1 MYLKYVQI
9 VNFKNLKTA
18 RFEFAKGANTI
29 IGEND
34 SGKSNALTAIR
45 ILLDD
50 NYYYNTKRL
59 KETDFS
65 YALGD
70 WRGHWIIIS
79 AFFDEISS
87 EDKSNE
93 FCAELTPEQEN
104 IDFLKSYIRCA
115 DKEFGTV
122 SLFIRPCRAKRA
134 ELAEAA
140 QNGTFE
146 AVRSQI
152 KLSDYEFYYT
162 SRSQADFT
170 DENVYKSI
178 VGDICAGQYVNPEDD
193 DQSVLGSKIDI
204 MNVWQHISTVFIDA
218 LRDVESELRK
228 PKNPIRQIIDTI
240 EGNIEETDID
250 DIKRKI
256 SELNQKISHIP
267 QVSDIGSQVN
277 QKLLEMIGA
286 IYSPEIKL
294 ESRLKEDFATLAR
307 YLTISPSNQK
317 DIDLLGLGHL
327 NILYIA
333 MKLVEFEVNRNRELL
348 NIMIIEEPEAHIH
361 THIQKTLFNNL
372 QVTHT
377 YTQVV
382 MSTHSTHLSEVS
394 DIEKVNV
401 MKKVDEQTSLVM
413 KPTNGL
419 DQFGADVLE
428 YKGIP
433 FSKILSRYLDAK
445 RSVLLFSKGVILVEG
460 DGEEILIPA
469 LVKKVLGVSLDE
481 MGIGLINIG
490 SVGFENVAC
499 VFDESRL
506 QRKCSIVT
514 DLDVVVDGAKK
525 SSQVAMDRGASRRK
539 KLSQLFDANP
549 YVSAFY
555 APHTLEVDFASE
567 DNNKRFVCAIIKR
580 AYKDAATKAIYGSL
594 GGVAKT
600 KQELETLYETDFDSM
615 SLRGCYRSTQ
625 RLVDLYSRF
634 EVSRTEAHSVAK
646 HKDEL
651 GEIHFFDSV
660 YYTDLASEI
669 AALIKEEL
677 ENGTKAEEI
686 CVIAPQWG
694 MLFDLSRKL
703 RIILPDIPFDAP
715 DISPIKYDPMNPLFL
730 IAKLLF
736 LPSGKNVTLRKRIAT
751 EFISIVRDDF
761 RIMVPDN
768 IQNYDVLSAVNCC
781 RGTDADGIT
790 CLGSAIERV
799 FAILHVRISKEA
811 ALSALTNSFFD
822 EIRPRVDRYALST
835 DFNSISKYFGEKN
848 GVVISTLHGVKG
860 EEYTSVI
867 ATGLLNGYLPHWDYI
882 RDPIKKL
889 CRKNETYKLLYVLC
903 SRAKKNLYLFSES
916 GRTTRNGFQ
925 YTSTDELSLIADML

>member
-1 MYLKYVQI
+1 MYLKYIQI
-9 VNFKNLKTA
+9 VNFKNLKAA

-79 AFFDEISS
+79 AFFDEISR

-428 YKGIP
+428 YKGIS

-445 RSVLLFSKGVILVEG
+445 RSVLLFSKGVIMVEG

-499 VFDESRL
+499 IFDESRL

-525 SSQVAMDRGASRRK
+525 SSQVAMDRGASRRE
-539 KLSQLFDANP
+539 KLSRLFDANP

-580 AYKDAATKAIYGSL
+580 AYKDAATKEKHVLAVKSGTEAERYDSVMT
-594 GGVAKT
+594 VAKNI
-600 KQELETLYETDFDSM
+600 KKGWCATLLAEKIDAGATIPMYILDAIAF
-615 SLRGCYRSTQ
+615 
-625 RLVDLYSRF
+625 
-634 EVSRTEAHSVAK
+634 VAK
-646 HKDEL
+646 DILSEKLLWKMTSHSFNAYDLDEDYDDL
-651 GEIHFFDSV
+651 KTAFKEARSSKEIRETIEMFCDEFPNDMVS
-660 YYTDLASEI
+660 S
-669 AALIKEEL
+669 
-677 ENGTKAEEI
+677 
-686 CVIAPQWG
+686 
-694 MLFDLSRKL
+694 F
-703 RIILPDIPFDAP
+703 
-715 DISPIKYDPMNPLFL
+715 
-730 IAKLLF
+730 IAKA
-736 LPSGKNVTLRKRIAT
+736 GG
-751 EFISIVRDDF
+751 
-761 RIMVPDN
+761 
-768 IQNYDVLSAVNCC
+768 LSV
-781 RGTDADGIT
+781 
-790 CLGSAIERV
+790 
-799 FAILHVRISKEA
+799 
-811 ALSALTNSFFD
+811 
-822 EIRPRVDRYALST
+822 
-835 DFNSISKYFGEKN
+835 
-848 GVVISTLHGVKG
+848 
-860 EEYTSVI
+860 
-867 ATGLLNGYLPHWDYI
+867 
-882 RDPIKKL
+882 
-889 CRKNETYKLLYVLC
+889 
-903 SRAKKNLYLFSES
+903 
-916 GRTTRNGFQ
+916 
-925 YTSTDELSLIADML
+925 

>member
-317 DIDLLGLGHL
+317 D
-327 NILYIA
+327 
-333 MKLVEFEVNRNRELL
+333 
-348 NIMIIEEPEAHIH
+348 
-361 THIQKTLFNNL
+361 
-372 QVTHT
+372 
-377 YTQVV
+377 
-382 MSTHSTHLSEVS
+382 
-394 DIEKVNV
+394 
-401 MKKVDEQTSLVM
+401 
-413 KPTNGL
+413 
-419 DQFGADVLE
+419 
-428 YKGIP
+428 
-433 FSKILSRYLDAK
+433 
-445 RSVLLFSKGVILVEG
+445 
-460 DGEEILIPA
+460 
-469 LVKKVLGVSLDE
+469 
-481 MGIGLINIG
+481 
-490 SVGFENVAC
+490 
-499 VFDESRL
+499 
-506 QRKCSIVT
+506 
-514 DLDVVVDGAKK
+514 
-525 SSQVAMDRGASRRK
+525 
-539 KLSQLFDANP
+539 
-549 YVSAFY
+549 
-555 APHTLEVDFASE
+555 
-567 DNNKRFVCAIIKR
+567 
-580 AYKDAATKAIYGSL
+580 
-594 GGVAKT
+594 
-600 KQELETLYETDFDSM
+600 
-615 SLRGCYRSTQ
+615 
-625 RLVDLYSRF
+625 
-634 EVSRTEAHSVAK
+634 
-646 HKDEL
+646 
-651 GEIHFFDSV
+651 
-660 YYTDLASEI
+660 
-669 AALIKEEL
+669 
-677 ENGTKAEEI
+677 
-686 CVIAPQWG
+686 
-694 MLFDLSRKL
+694 
-703 RIILPDIPFDAP
+703 
-715 DISPIKYDPMNPLFL
+715 
-730 IAKLLF
+730 
-736 LPSGKNVTLRKRIAT
+736 
-751 EFISIVRDDF
+751 
-761 RIMVPDN
+761 
-768 IQNYDVLSAVNCC
+768 
-781 RGTDADGIT
+781 
-790 CLGSAIERV
+790 
-799 FAILHVRISKEA
+799 
-811 ALSALTNSFFD
+811 
-822 EIRPRVDRYALST
+822 ALST

>member
-1 MYLKYVQI
+1 MERVTNKGDIMYLKYIQI
-9 VNFKNLKTA
+9 VNFKNLKAA

-79 AFFDEISS
+79 AFFDEISR

-428 YKGIP
+428 YKGIS

-445 RSVLLFSKGVILVEG
+445 RSVLLFSKGVIMVEG

-499 VFDESRL
+499 IFDESRL

-525 SSQVAMDRGASRRK
+525 SSQVAMDRGASRRE
-539 KLSQLFDANP
+539 KLSRLFDANP

-555 APHTLEVDFASE
+555 APHTLEVDFASK

-580 AYKDAATKAIYGSL
+580 AYKDAATKEKHVLAVKSGTEAERYDSVMT
-594 GGVAKT
+594 VAKNI
-600 KQELETLYETDFDSM
+600 KKGWYATLLAEKIDAGATIPMYILDAIAF
-615 SLRGCYRSTQ
+615 
-625 RLVDLYSRF
+625 
-634 EVSRTEAHSVAK
+634 VAK
-646 HKDEL
+646 DILSEKLLWKMTSHSFNAYDLDEDYDDL
-651 GEIHFFDSV
+651 KTAFKEARSSKEIRETIEMFCDEFPNDMVS
-660 YYTDLASEI
+660 S
-669 AALIKEEL
+669 
-677 ENGTKAEEI
+677 
-686 CVIAPQWG
+686 
-694 MLFDLSRKL
+694 F
-703 RIILPDIPFDAP
+703 
-715 DISPIKYDPMNPLFL
+715 
-730 IAKLLF
+730 IAKAGGL
-736 LPSGKNVTLRKRIAT
+736 
-751 EFISIVRDDF
+751 IV
-761 RIMVPDN
+761 
-768 IQNYDVLSAVNCC
+768 
-781 RGTDADGIT
+781 
-790 CLGSAIERV
+790 
-799 FAILHVRISKEA
+799 
-811 ALSALTNSFFD
+811 
-822 EIRPRVDRYALST
+822 
-835 DFNSISKYFGEKN
+835 
-848 GVVISTLHGVKG
+848 
-860 EEYTSVI
+860 
-867 ATGLLNGYLPHWDYI
+867 
-882 RDPIKKL
+882 
-889 CRKNETYKLLYVLC
+889 
-903 SRAKKNLYLFSES
+903 
-916 GRTTRNGFQ
+916 
-925 YTSTDELSLIADML
+925 

>member
-9 VNFKNLKTA
+9 VNFKNLKNA
-18 RFEFAKGANTI
+18 RFEFSKGANTI

-70 WRGHWIIIS
+70 WKGHWIIIS
-79 AFFDEISS
+79 AFFDEISN
-87 EDKSNE
+87 EDKHNE

-104 IDFLKSYIRCA
+104 TNFLKSYIRCE
-115 DKEFGTV
+115 DKDFGTV
-122 SLFIRPCRAKRA
+122 SLFIRPCRAKRI

-146 AVRSQI
+146 SVRSQI
-152 KLSDYEFYYT
+152 KLSDYEFYYAA
-162 SRSQADFT
+162 RSQADFT
-170 DENVYKSI
+170 DENIYKTI
-178 VGDICAGQYVNPEDD
+178 VGDIDAGKYINPEDD
-193 DQSVLGSKIDI
+193 DQSVMGCKIDI

-228 PKNPIRQIIDTI
+228 PKNPIRQIINTI
-240 EGNIEETDID
+240 EG
-250 DIKRKI
+250 DIKGNDIEAIKEKISDLNRKI
-256 SELNQKISHIP
+256 ANIP
-267 QVSDIGSQVN
+267 QVSDIGNQVN
-277 QKLLEMIGA
+277 RKLLEMIGA

-307 YLTISPSNQK
+307 YLTISPSNQT

-372 QVTHT
+372 QIAHT

-401 MKKVDEQTSLVM
+401 MKKVNEETSLVM

-419 DQFGADVLE
+419 NQFGTDILE
-428 YKGIP
+428 CKGIP

-499 VFDESRL
+499 IFDEARL
-506 QRKCSIVT
+506 QRKCSIIT
-514 DLDVVVDGAKK
+514 DLDAVVDGAQK
-525 SSQVAMDRGASRRK
+525 SKQDAMKRGISRRE
-539 KLSQLFDANP
+539 KLTNLFDENP
-549 YVSAFY
+549 YVNTFY
-555 APHTLEVDFASE
+555 APHTLEVDFVNE
-567 DNNKRFVCAIIKR
+567 ENNKDFVYSIIKNT
-580 AYKDAATKAIYGSL
+580 YKDDGAIKKHILAIKSG
-594 GGVAKT
+594 
-600 KQELETLYETDFDSM
+600 
-615 SLRGCYRSTQ
+615 
-625 RLVDLYSRF
+625 
-634 EVSRTEAHSVAK
+634 TEAERYDSVMTIVKYINKGWYATLLAETIDTNAVIPIYILDAIVFAAEDIVSEK
-646 HKDEL
+646 LLWKMTQYAFEQYEL
-651 GEIHFFDSV
+651 G
-660 YYTDLASEI
+660 SEFNGLKV
-669 AALIKEEL
+669 AFKDAKSPTEIKE
-677 ENGTKAEEI
+677 T
-686 CVIAPQWG
+686 
-694 MLFDLSRKL
+694 
-703 RIILPDIPFDAP
+703 
-715 DISPIKYDPMNPLFL
+715 
-730 IAKLLF
+730 
-736 LPSGKNVTLRKRIAT
+736 
-751 EFISIVRDDF
+751 
-761 RIMVPDN
+761 
-768 IQNYDVLSAVNCC
+768 
-781 RGTDADGIT
+781 
-790 CLGSAIERV
+790 
-799 FAILHVRISKEA
+799 
-811 ALSALTNSFFD
+811 
-822 EIRPRVDRYALST
+822 
-835 DFNSISKYFGEKN
+835 
-848 GVVISTLHGVKG
+848 
-860 EEYTSVI
+860 
-867 ATGLLNGYLPHWDYI
+867 
-882 RDPIKKL
+882 IKKFCDEFPNNMVSL
-889 CRKNETYKLLYVLC
+889 FITKVGVL
-903 SRAKKNLYLFSES
+903 
-916 GRTTRNGFQ
+916 
-925 YTSTDELSLIADML
+925 DV

>member
-79 AFFDEISS
+79 AFFDEISR

-428 YKGIP
+428 YKGIS

-445 RSVLLFSKGVILVEG
+445 RSVLLFSKGVIMVEG

-499 VFDESRL
+499 IFDESRL

-525 SSQVAMDRGASRRK
+525 SSQVAMDRGASRRE
-539 KLSQLFDANP
+539 KLSRLFDANP

-580 AYKDAATKAIYGSL
+580 AYKDAATKEKHVLAVKSGTEAERYDSVMT
-594 GGVAKT
+594 VAKNI
-600 KQELETLYETDFDSM
+600 KKGWYATLLAEKIDAGATIPMYILDAIAF
-615 SLRGCYRSTQ
+615 
-625 RLVDLYSRF
+625 
-634 EVSRTEAHSVAK
+634 VAK
-646 HKDEL
+646 DILSEKLLWKMTSHSFNAYDLDEDYDDL
-651 GEIHFFDSV
+651 KTAFKEARSSKEIRETIEMFCDEFPNDMVS
-660 YYTDLASEI
+660 S
-669 AALIKEEL
+669 
-677 ENGTKAEEI
+677 
-686 CVIAPQWG
+686 
-694 MLFDLSRKL
+694 F
-703 RIILPDIPFDAP
+703 
-715 DISPIKYDPMNPLFL
+715 
-730 IAKLLF
+730 IAKA
-736 LPSGKNVTLRKRIAT
+736 GG
-751 EFISIVRDDF
+751 
-761 RIMVPDN
+761 
-768 IQNYDVLSAVNCC
+768 LSV
-781 RGTDADGIT
+781 
-790 CLGSAIERV
+790 
-799 FAILHVRISKEA
+799 
-811 ALSALTNSFFD
+811 
-822 EIRPRVDRYALST
+822 
-835 DFNSISKYFGEKN
+835 
-848 GVVISTLHGVKG
+848 
-860 EEYTSVI
+860 
-867 ATGLLNGYLPHWDYI
+867 
-882 RDPIKKL
+882 
-889 CRKNETYKLLYVLC
+889 
-903 SRAKKNLYLFSES
+903 
-916 GRTTRNGFQ
+916 
-925 YTSTDELSLIADML
+925 

>member
-9 VNFKNLKTA
+9 VNFKNLKNA

-70 WRGHWIIIS
+70 WKGHWIIIS
-79 AFFDEISS
+79 AFFDEISN
-87 EDKSNE
+87 EDKYNE

-170 DENVYKSI
+170 DENIYKSI
-178 VGDICAGQYVNPEDD
+178 VGDICADQYVNPEDD

-256 SELNQKISHIP
+256 SELNQKISHVP

-317 DIDLLGLGHL
+317 NIDLLGLGHL

-361 THIQKTLFNNL
+361 THIQKILFNNL

-499 VFDESRL
+499 IFDESRL

-525 SSQVAMDRGASRRK
+525 SSQVAMDRGASRK
-539 KLSQLFDANP
+539 EKLSCLFDKNP
-549 YVSAFY
+549 YVNVFY

-567 DNNKRFVCAIIKR
+567 ERNKQFVYTAIKNTYKDDDVIERHISAIKSGTEAERYDSVMTVASKIKKGWYATLLAETINGRAIIPMYILDAIVFAARDILSEKLLWKMVQYSFEQCDLGNDFEDLR
-580 AYKDAATKAIYGSL
+580 AAFKDAKSSKEI
-594 GGVAKT
+594 
-600 KQELETLYETDFDSM
+600 QET
-615 SLRGCYRSTQ
+615 
-625 RLVDLYSRF
+625 
-634 EVSRTEAHSVAK
+634 
-646 HKDEL
+646 
-651 GEIHFFDSV
+651 
-660 YYTDLASEI
+660 
-669 AALIKEEL
+669 IK
-677 ENGTKAEEI
+677 KF
-686 CVIAPQWG
+686 CDK
-694 MLFDLSRKL
+694 F
-703 RIILPDIPFDAP
+703 
-715 DISPIKYDPMNPLFL
+715 
-730 IAKLLF
+730 
-736 LPSGKNVTLRKRIAT
+736 
-751 EFISIVRDDF
+751 
-761 RIMVPDN
+761 PDN
-768 IQNYDVLSAVNCC
+768 MFSLFITKEGGL
-781 RGTDADGIT
+781 DA
-790 CLGSAIERV
+790 
-799 FAILHVRISKEA
+799 
-811 ALSALTNSFFD
+811 
-822 EIRPRVDRYALST
+822 
-835 DFNSISKYFGEKN
+835 
-848 GVVISTLHGVKG
+848 
-860 EEYTSVI
+860 
-867 ATGLLNGYLPHWDYI
+867 
-882 RDPIKKL
+882 
-889 CRKNETYKLLYVLC
+889 
-903 SRAKKNLYLFSES
+903 
-916 GRTTRNGFQ
+916 
-925 YTSTDELSLIADML
+925 

>member
-1 MYLKYVQI
+1 MYLKYIQI
-9 VNFKNLKTA
+9 VNFKNLKAA

-79 AFFDEISS
+79 AFFDEISR

-428 YKGIP
+428 YKGIS

-445 RSVLLFSKGVILVEG
+445 RSVLLFSKGVIMVEG

-499 VFDESRL
+499 IFDESRL

-525 SSQVAMDRGASRRK
+525 SSQVAMDRGASRRE
-539 KLSQLFDANP
+539 KLSRLFDANP

-580 AYKDAATKAIYGSL
+580 AYKDAATKEKHVLAVKSGTEAERYDSVMT
-594 GGVAKT
+594 VAKNI
-600 KQELETLYETDFDSM
+600 KKGWYATLLAEKIDAGATIPMYILDAIAF
-615 SLRGCYRSTQ
+615 
-625 RLVDLYSRF
+625 
-634 EVSRTEAHSVAK
+634 VAK
-646 HKDEL
+646 DILSEKLLWKMTSHSFNAYDLDE
-651 GEIHFFDSV
+651 D
-660 YYTDLASEI
+660 YDDLKTAFKEARSSKE
-669 AALIKEEL
+669 IKETIEMFCD
-677 ENGTKAEEI
+677 EFPNDM
-686 CVIAPQWG
+686 VSS
-694 MLFDLSRKL
+694 F
-703 RIILPDIPFDAP
+703 
-715 DISPIKYDPMNPLFL
+715 
-730 IAKLLF
+730 IAKA
-736 LPSGKNVTLRKRIAT
+736 GG
-751 EFISIVRDDF
+751 
-761 RIMVPDN
+761 
-768 IQNYDVLSAVNCC
+768 LSV
-781 RGTDADGIT
+781 
-790 CLGSAIERV
+790 
-799 FAILHVRISKEA
+799 
-811 ALSALTNSFFD
+811 
-822 EIRPRVDRYALST
+822 
-835 DFNSISKYFGEKN
+835 
-848 GVVISTLHGVKG
+848 
-860 EEYTSVI
+860 
-867 ATGLLNGYLPHWDYI
+867 
-882 RDPIKKL
+882 
-889 CRKNETYKLLYVLC
+889 
-903 SRAKKNLYLFSES
+903 
-916 GRTTRNGFQ
+916 
-925 YTSTDELSLIADML
+925 

>member
-1 MYLKYVQI
+1 MYLKYIQI
-9 VNFKNLKTA
+9 VNFKNLKAA

-79 AFFDEISS
+79 AFFDEISG

-428 YKGIP
+428 YKGIS

-445 RSVLLFSKGVILVEG
+445 RSVLLFSKGVIMVEG

-499 VFDESRL
+499 IFDESRL

-525 SSQVAMDRGASRRK
+525 SSQVAMDRGASRRE
-539 KLSQLFDANP
+539 KLSRLFDANP

-580 AYKDAATKAIYGSL
+580 AYKDAATKEKHVLAVKSGTEAERYDSVMT
-594 GGVAKT
+594 VAKNI
-600 KQELETLYETDFDSM
+600 KKGWYATLLAEKIDAGATIPMYILDAVAF
-615 SLRGCYRSTQ
+615 
-625 RLVDLYSRF
+625 
-634 EVSRTEAHSVAK
+634 VAK
-646 HKDEL
+646 DILSEKLLWKMTSHSFNAYDLDEDYDDL
-651 GEIHFFDSV
+651 KTAFKEARSSKEIRETIEMFCDEFPNDMVS
-660 YYTDLASEI
+660 S
-669 AALIKEEL
+669 
-677 ENGTKAEEI
+677 
-686 CVIAPQWG
+686 
-694 MLFDLSRKL
+694 F
-703 RIILPDIPFDAP
+703 
-715 DISPIKYDPMNPLFL
+715 
-730 IAKLLF
+730 IAKA
-736 LPSGKNVTLRKRIAT
+736 GG
-751 EFISIVRDDF
+751 
-761 RIMVPDN
+761 
-768 IQNYDVLSAVNCC
+768 LSV
-781 RGTDADGIT
+781 
-790 CLGSAIERV
+790 
-799 FAILHVRISKEA
+799 
-811 ALSALTNSFFD
+811 
-822 EIRPRVDRYALST
+822 
-835 DFNSISKYFGEKN
+835 
-848 GVVISTLHGVKG
+848 
-860 EEYTSVI
+860 
-867 ATGLLNGYLPHWDYI
+867 
-882 RDPIKKL
+882 
-889 CRKNETYKLLYVLC
+889 
-903 SRAKKNLYLFSES
+903 
-916 GRTTRNGFQ
+916 
-925 YTSTDELSLIADML
+925 

>member
-9 VNFKNLKTA
+9 VNFKNLKNV
-18 RFEFAKGANTI
+18 RFEFSKGANTI

-70 WRGHWIIIS
+70 WKGHWIIIS
-79 AFFDEISS
+79 AFFDEISN
-87 EDKSNE
+87 EDKHNE
-93 FCAELTPEQEN
+93 FCAEITPEQEN
-104 IDFLKSYIRCA
+104 IDFLKSYIRCT
-115 DKEFGTV
+115 DKDFGTV
-122 SLFIRPCRAKRA
+122 SLFIRPCRTKRI

-146 AVRSQI
+146 SVRSQI

-162 SRSQADFT
+162 ARSQADFT
-170 DENVYKSI
+170 DENIYKSI

-193 DQSVLGSKIDI
+193 DQSVLGCKIDI

-240 EGNIEETDID
+240 EGDIKENDID
-250 DIKRKI
+250 DIKKKI
-256 SELNQKISHIP
+256 SELNAKIANIP
-267 QVSDIGSQVN
+267 QVSDIGKQVN
-277 QKLLEMIGA
+277 RKLLEMIGA

-307 YLTISPSNQK
+307 YLTISPSNQA

-372 QVTHT
+372 QVAHT

-419 DQFGADVLE
+419 DRFGTDVLE
-428 YKGIP
+428 CKGIS
-433 FSKILSRYLDAK
+433 FAKILSRYLDAK

-469 LVKKVLGVSLDE
+469 LTKKVLGVSLDE

-499 VFDESRL
+499 IFDESRL

-514 DLDVVVDGAKK
+514 DLDVVVEGAKK
-525 SSQVAMDRGASRRK
+525 SNQTAMDRGASRRK
-539 KLSQLFDANP
+539 KLSQLFGENP

-555 APHTLEVDFASE
+555 APHTLEVDFVSE
-567 DNNKRFVCAIIKR
+567 ESNKDFVCSVIR
-580 AYKDAATKAIYGSL
+580 NTYKDAAVIERH
-594 GGVAKT
+594 V
-600 KQELETLYETDFDSM
+600 
-615 SLRGCYRSTQ
+615 STIK
-625 RLVDLYSRF
+625 SG
-634 EVSRTEAHSVAK
+634 TEA
-646 HKDEL
+646 ERY
-651 GEIHFFDSV
+651 DSV
-660 YYTDLASEI
+660 MTVA
-669 AALIKEEL
+669 
-677 ENGTKAEEI
+677 N
-686 CVIAPQWG
+686 
-694 MLFDLSRKL
+694 
-703 RIILPDIPFDAP
+703 
-715 DISPIKYDPMNPLFL
+715 
-730 IAKLLF
+730 
-736 LPSGKNVTLRKRIAT
+736 
-751 EFISIVRDDF
+751 
-761 RIMVPDN
+761 N
-768 IQNYDVLSAVNCC
+768 IN
-781 RGTDADGIT
+781 
-790 CLGSAIERV
+790 
-799 FAILHVRISKEA
+799 
-811 ALSALTNSFFD
+811 
-822 EIRPRVDRYALST
+822 
-835 DFNSISKYFGEKN
+835 
-848 GVVISTLHGVKG
+848 
-860 EEYTSVI
+860 
-867 ATGLLNGYLPHWDYI
+867 
-882 RDPIKKL
+882 
-889 CRKNETYKLLYVLC
+889 
-903 SRAKKNLYLFSES
+903 
-916 GRTTRNGFQ
+916 
-925 YTSTDELSLIADML
+925 

>member
-1 MYLKYVQI
+1 MYLKYIQI
-9 VNFKNLKTA
+9 VNFKNLKAA

-79 AFFDEISS
+79 AFFDEISR

-428 YKGIP
+428 YKGIS

-445 RSVLLFSKGVILVEG
+445 RSVLLFSKGVIMVEG

-499 VFDESRL
+499 IFDESRL

-525 SSQVAMDRGASRRK
+525 SSQVAMDRGASRRE
-539 KLSQLFDANP
+539 KLSRLFDANP

-580 AYKDAATKAIYGSL
+580 AYKNAATKEKHVLAVKSGTEAERYDSVMT
-594 GGVAKT
+594 VAKNI
-600 KQELETLYETDFDSM
+600 KKGWYATLLAEKIDAGATIPMYILDAIAF
-615 SLRGCYRSTQ
+615 
-625 RLVDLYSRF
+625 
-634 EVSRTEAHSVAK
+634 VAK
-646 HKDEL
+646 DILSEKLLWKMTSHSFNAYDLDEDYDDL
-651 GEIHFFDSV
+651 KTAFKEARSSKEIRETIEMFCDEFPNDMVS
-660 YYTDLASEI
+660 S
-669 AALIKEEL
+669 
-677 ENGTKAEEI
+677 
-686 CVIAPQWG
+686 
-694 MLFDLSRKL
+694 F
-703 RIILPDIPFDAP
+703 
-715 DISPIKYDPMNPLFL
+715 
-730 IAKLLF
+730 IAKA
-736 LPSGKNVTLRKRIAT
+736 GG
-751 EFISIVRDDF
+751 
-761 RIMVPDN
+761 
-768 IQNYDVLSAVNCC
+768 LSV
-781 RGTDADGIT
+781 
-790 CLGSAIERV
+790 
-799 FAILHVRISKEA
+799 
-811 ALSALTNSFFD
+811 
-822 EIRPRVDRYALST
+822 
-835 DFNSISKYFGEKN
+835 
-848 GVVISTLHGVKG
+848 
-860 EEYTSVI
+860 
-867 ATGLLNGYLPHWDYI
+867 
-882 RDPIKKL
+882 
-889 CRKNETYKLLYVLC
+889 
-903 SRAKKNLYLFSES
+903 
-916 GRTTRNGFQ
+916 
-925 YTSTDELSLIADML
+925 

>member
-1 MYLKYVQI
+1 MYLKYIQI
-9 VNFKNLKTA
+9 VNFKNLKAA

-79 AFFDEISS
+79 AFFDEISR

-428 YKGIP
+428 YKGIS

-445 RSVLLFSKGVILVEG
+445 RSVLLFSKGVIMVEG

-499 VFDESRL
+499 IFDESRL

-525 SSQVAMDRGASRRK
+525 SSQVAMDRGASRRE
-539 KLSQLFDANP
+539 KLSRLFDANP

-580 AYKDAATKAIYGSL
+580 AYKDAATKEKHVLAVKSGTEAERYDSVMT
-594 GGVAKT
+594 VAKNI
-600 KQELETLYETDFDSM
+600 KKGWYATLLAEKIDAGATIPMYILNAIAF
-615 SLRGCYRSTQ
+615 
-625 RLVDLYSRF
+625 
-634 EVSRTEAHSVAK
+634 VAK
-646 HKDEL
+646 DILSEKLLWKMTSHSFNAYDLDEDYDDL
-651 GEIHFFDSV
+651 KTAFKEARSSKEIRETIEMFCDEFPNDMVS
-660 YYTDLASEI
+660 S
-669 AALIKEEL
+669 
-677 ENGTKAEEI
+677 
-686 CVIAPQWG
+686 
-694 MLFDLSRKL
+694 F
-703 RIILPDIPFDAP
+703 
-715 DISPIKYDPMNPLFL
+715 
-730 IAKLLF
+730 IAKA
-736 LPSGKNVTLRKRIAT
+736 GG
-751 EFISIVRDDF
+751 
-761 RIMVPDN
+761 
-768 IQNYDVLSAVNCC
+768 LSV
-781 RGTDADGIT
+781 
-790 CLGSAIERV
+790 
-799 FAILHVRISKEA
+799 
-811 ALSALTNSFFD
+811 
-822 EIRPRVDRYALST
+822 
-835 DFNSISKYFGEKN
+835 
-848 GVVISTLHGVKG
+848 
-860 EEYTSVI
+860 
-867 ATGLLNGYLPHWDYI
+867 
-882 RDPIKKL
+882 
-889 CRKNETYKLLYVLC
+889 
-903 SRAKKNLYLFSES
+903 
-916 GRTTRNGFQ
+916 
-925 YTSTDELSLIADML
+925 

>member
-1 MYLKYVQI
+1 MYLKYIQI
-9 VNFKNLKTA
+9 VNFKNLKAA

-79 AFFDEISS
+79 AFFDEISR

-428 YKGIP
+428 YKGISSILVDE
-433 FSKILSRYLDAK
+433 FQDTNELQYLILSKIYKANKSITLM
-445 RSVLLFSKGVILVEG
+445 F
-460 DGEEILIPA
+460 
-469 LVKKVLGVSLDE
+469 
-481 MGIGLINIG
+481 
-490 SVGFENVAC
+490 VG
-499 VFDESRL
+499 
-506 QRKCSIVT
+506 
-514 DLDVVVDGAKK
+514 
-525 SSQVAMDRGASRRK
+525 
-539 KLSQLFDANP
+539 DANQ
-549 YVSAFY
+549 
-555 APHTLEVDFASE
+555 
-567 DNNKRFVCAIIKR
+567 
-580 AYKDAATKAIYGSL
+580 AIYGSL

-703 RIILPDIPFDAP
+703 RIILQDIPFDAP

-781 RGTDADGIT
+781 RGTDTDGIT
-790 CLGSAIERV
+790 CLGSAIEKV

-822 EIRPRVDRYALST
+822 EIRSRVDRYALST

-867 ATGLLNGYLPHWDYI
+867 AAGLLNGYLPHWDYI
-882 RDPIKKL
+882 LSPMKKS

-916 GRTTRNGFQ
+916 GRTTRNGSP
-925 YTSTDELSLIADML
+925 YTSTDELSLIADLL

>member
-1 MYLKYVQI
+1 MYLKYIQI
-9 VNFKNLKTA
+9 VNFKNLKAA

-79 AFFDEISS
+79 AFFDEISR

-228 PKNPIRQIIDTI
+228 PKNPIRRIIDTI

-428 YKGIP
+428 YKGIS

-445 RSVLLFSKGVILVEG
+445 RSVLLFSKGVIMVEG

-499 VFDESRL
+499 IFDESRL

-525 SSQVAMDRGASRRK
+525 SSQVAMDRGASRRE
-539 KLSQLFDANP
+539 KLSRLFDANP

-580 AYKDAATKAIYGSL
+580 AYKDAATKEKHVLAVKSGTEAERYDSVMT
-594 GGVAKT
+594 VAKNI
-600 KQELETLYETDFDSM
+600 KKGWYATLLAEKIDAGATIPMYILDAIAF
-615 SLRGCYRSTQ
+615 
-625 RLVDLYSRF
+625 
-634 EVSRTEAHSVAK
+634 VAK
-646 HKDEL
+646 DILSEKLLWKMTSHSFNAYDLDEDYDDL
-651 GEIHFFDSV
+651 KTAFKEARSSKEIRETIEMFCDEFPNDMVS
-660 YYTDLASEI
+660 S
-669 AALIKEEL
+669 
-677 ENGTKAEEI
+677 
-686 CVIAPQWG
+686 
-694 MLFDLSRKL
+694 F
-703 RIILPDIPFDAP
+703 
-715 DISPIKYDPMNPLFL
+715 
-730 IAKLLF
+730 IAKA
-736 LPSGKNVTLRKRIAT
+736 GG
-751 EFISIVRDDF
+751 
-761 RIMVPDN
+761 
-768 IQNYDVLSAVNCC
+768 LSV
-781 RGTDADGIT
+781 
-790 CLGSAIERV
+790 
-799 FAILHVRISKEA
+799 
-811 ALSALTNSFFD
+811 
-822 EIRPRVDRYALST
+822 
-835 DFNSISKYFGEKN
+835 
-848 GVVISTLHGVKG
+848 
-860 EEYTSVI
+860 
-867 ATGLLNGYLPHWDYI
+867 
-882 RDPIKKL
+882 
-889 CRKNETYKLLYVLC
+889 
-903 SRAKKNLYLFSES
+903 
-916 GRTTRNGFQ
+916 
-925 YTSTDELSLIADML
+925 

>member
-1 MYLKYVQI
+1 MYLKYIQI
-9 VNFKNLKTA
+9 VNFKNLKAA

-79 AFFDEISS
+79 AFFDEISR

-361 THIQKTLFNNL
+361 THIQKTLFNNH

-428 YKGIP
+428 YKGIS

-445 RSVLLFSKGVILVEG
+445 RSVLLFSKGVIMVEG

-499 VFDESRL
+499 IFDESRL

-525 SSQVAMDRGASRRK
+525 SSQVAMDRGASRRE
-539 KLSQLFDANP
+539 KLSRLFDANP

-580 AYKDAATKAIYGSL
+580 AYKDAATKEKHVLAVKSGTEAERYDSVMT
-594 GGVAKT
+594 VAKNI
-600 KQELETLYETDFDSM
+600 KKGWYATLLAEKIDAGATIPMYILDAIAF
-615 SLRGCYRSTQ
+615 
-625 RLVDLYSRF
+625 
-634 EVSRTEAHSVAK
+634 VAK
-646 HKDEL
+646 DILSEKLLWKMTSHSFNAYDLDEDYDDL
-651 GEIHFFDSV
+651 KTAFKEARSSKEIRETIEMFCDEFPNDMVS
-660 YYTDLASEI
+660 S
-669 AALIKEEL
+669 
-677 ENGTKAEEI
+677 
-686 CVIAPQWG
+686 
-694 MLFDLSRKL
+694 F
-703 RIILPDIPFDAP
+703 
-715 DISPIKYDPMNPLFL
+715 
-730 IAKLLF
+730 IAKA
-736 LPSGKNVTLRKRIAT
+736 GG
-751 EFISIVRDDF
+751 
-761 RIMVPDN
+761 
-768 IQNYDVLSAVNCC
+768 LSV
-781 RGTDADGIT
+781 
-790 CLGSAIERV
+790 
-799 FAILHVRISKEA
+799 
-811 ALSALTNSFFD
+811 
-822 EIRPRVDRYALST
+822 
-835 DFNSISKYFGEKN
+835 
-848 GVVISTLHGVKG
+848 
-860 EEYTSVI
+860 
-867 ATGLLNGYLPHWDYI
+867 
-882 RDPIKKL
+882 
-889 CRKNETYKLLYVLC
+889 
-903 SRAKKNLYLFSES
+903 
-916 GRTTRNGFQ
+916 
-925 YTSTDELSLIADML
+925 

>member
-1 MYLKYVQI
+1 M
-9 VNFKNLKTA
+9 
-18 RFEFAKGANTI
+18 
-29 IGEND
+29 
-34 SGKSNALTAIR
+34 
-45 ILLDD
+45 
-50 NYYYNTKRL
+50 
-59 KETDFS
+59 
-65 YALGD
+65 
-70 WRGHWIIIS
+70 
-79 AFFDEISS
+79 
-87 EDKSNE
+87 
-93 FCAELTPEQEN
+93 
-104 IDFLKSYIRCA
+104 
-115 DKEFGTV
+115 
-122 SLFIRPCRAKRA
+122 
-134 ELAEAA
+134 AEAA

-170 DENVYKSI
+170 DENIYKSI
-178 VGDICAGQYVNPEDD
+178 VGDICAEQYVNPEDD

-256 SELNQKISHIP
+256 SELNKKISHVP

-317 DIDLLGLGHL
+317 NIDLLGLGHL

-413 KPTNGL
+413 KHTNGL

-499 VFDESRL
+499 IFDELRL

-514 DLDVVVDGAKK
+514 DLDAVVNDAKK
-525 SSQVAMDRGASRRK
+525 SKPIAMERGTSRK
-539 KLSQLFDANP
+539 EKLSSLFDKNP
-549 YVSAFY
+549 YVNVFY
-555 APHTLEVDFASE
+555 APHALEVDFASKE
-567 DNNKRFVCAIIKR
+567 SNKEFVYTVIKNTYKDDDVIERHISAIKSGTEAERYDSVMTVASKIKKGWYATLLAETINGRAIIPMYILDAIVFAARNILSEKLLWKMAQYSFEQCDLGNDFENLR
-580 AYKDAATKAIYGSL
+580 AAFKDAKS
-594 GGVAKT
+594 
-600 KQELETLYETDFDSM
+600 
-615 SLRGCYRSTQ
+615 
-625 RLVDLYSRF
+625 
-634 EVSRTEAHSVAK
+634 
-646 HKDEL
+646 
-651 GEIHFFDSV
+651 
-660 YYTDLASEI
+660 
-669 AALIKEEL
+669 
-677 ENGTKAEEI
+677 
-686 CVIAPQWG
+686 
-694 MLFDLSRKL
+694 
-703 RIILPDIPFDAP
+703 
-715 DISPIKYDPMNPLFL
+715 
-730 IAKLLF
+730 
-736 LPSGKNVTLRKRIAT
+736 
-751 EFISIVRDDF
+751 
-761 RIMVPDN
+761 
-768 IQNYDVLSAVNCC
+768 
-781 RGTDADGIT
+781 
-790 CLGSAIERV
+790 
-799 FAILHVRISKEA
+799 SKEIQE
-811 ALSALTNSFFD
+811 T
-822 EIRPRVDRYALST
+822 
-835 DFNSISKYFGEKN
+835 
-848 GVVISTLHGVKG
+848 
-860 EEYTSVI
+860 
-867 ATGLLNGYLPHWDYI
+867 
-882 RDPIKKL
+882 IKKF
-889 CRKNETYKLLYVLC
+889 CDKFPNNMF
-903 SRAKKNLYLFSES
+903 SLFITKE
-916 GRTTRNGFQ
+916 GGL
-925 YTSTDELSLIADML
+925 DA

>member
-1 MYLKYVQI
+1 MERVTNKGDIMYLKYIQI

-162 SRSQADFT
+162 SRSQADFI

-428 YKGIP
+428 YKGIS

-499 VFDESRL
+499 IFDESRL

-525 SSQVAMDRGASRRK
+525 SSQVAMDRGASRRE
-539 KLSQLFDANP
+539 KLSRLFDANP

-567 DNNKRFVCAIIKR
+567 DNNVFCK
-580 AYKDAATKAIYGSL
+580 
-594 GGVAKT
+594 
-600 KQELETLYETDFDSM
+600 
-615 SLRGCYRSTQ
+615 
-625 RLVDLYSRF
+625 
-634 EVSRTEAHSVAK
+634 
-646 HKDEL
+646 
-651 GEIHFFDSV
+651 HFF
-660 YYTDLASEI
+660 L
-669 AALIKEEL
+669 
-677 ENGTKAEEI
+677 
-686 CVIAPQWG
+686 
-694 MLFDLSRKL
+694 
-703 RIILPDIPFDAP
+703 
-715 DISPIKYDPMNPLFL
+715 
-730 IAKLLF
+730 
-736 LPSGKNVTLRKRIAT
+736 KN
-751 EFISIVRDDF
+751 
-761 RIMVPDN
+761 
-768 IQNYDVLSAVNCC
+768 
-781 RGTDADGIT
+781 AD
-790 CLGSAIERV
+790 
-799 FAILHVRISKEA
+799 
-811 ALSALTNSFFD
+811 
-822 EIRPRVDRYALST
+822 
-835 DFNSISKYFGEKN
+835 
-848 GVVISTLHGVKG
+848 
-860 EEYTSVI
+860 
-867 ATGLLNGYLPHWDYI
+867 
-882 RDPIKKL
+882 
-889 CRKNETYKLLYVLC
+889 
-903 SRAKKNLYLFSES
+903 
-916 GRTTRNGFQ
+916 
-925 YTSTDELSLIADML
+925 

>member
-1 MYLKYVQI
+1 MYLKYIQI

-65 YALGD
+65 YALED

-79 AFFDEISS
+79 AFFDEISN

-93 FCAELTPEQEN
+93 FCAELTPEKEN
-104 IDFLKSYIRCA
+104 NDFLKSYIRCA
-115 DKEFGTV
+115 DKDFGTV
-122 SLFIRPCRAKRA
+122 SLFIRPCRVKRV

-146 AVRSQI
+146 SVRSQI

-178 VGDICAGQYVNPEDD
+178 VGDICSDQYVNPEDD
-193 DQSVLGSKIDI
+193 DQSILGSKIDI

-228 PKNPIRQIIDTI
+228 PKNPIRRIIDTI
-240 EGNIEETDID
+240 EGNIEEADID
-250 DIKRKI
+250 EIKKKI
-256 SELNQKISHIP
+256 SELNKKISHIP

-277 QKLLEMIGA
+277 QKLLEMIGV

-307 YLTISPSNQK
+307 YLTISPSNQA

-372 QVTHT
+372 QVAHT

-394 DIEKVNV
+394 DIEKVSV
-401 MKKVDEQTSLVM
+401 IKKVNEETSLVM

-419 DQFGADVLE
+419 NQFGTDTLE
-428 YKGIP
+428 YKGIS

-460 DGEEILIPA
+460 DGEEILIPT

-499 VFDESRL
+499 IFDESRL

-525 SSQVAMDRGASRRK
+525 SKPIAMERGASRRK
-539 KLSQLFDANP
+539 KLSKLFDANP
-549 YVSAFY
+549 YVNIFY
-555 APHTLEVDFASE
+555 APHTLEIDFASE
-567 DNNKRFVCAIIKR
+567 DNNKDFVCSIIR
-580 AYKDAATKAIYGSL
+580 STYKDADTIKKHVLAVESG
-594 GGVAKT
+594 
-600 KQELETLYETDFDSM
+600 
-615 SLRGCYRSTQ
+615 
-625 RLVDLYSRF
+625 
-634 EVSRTEAHSVAK
+634 TEA
-646 HKDEL
+646 ERY
-651 GEIHFFDSV
+651 DSV
-660 YYTDLASEI
+660 MTVIKNIKKGWYATLLAEKI
-669 AALIKEEL
+669 DADATIPMYILDAIVFAARDILSEEL
-677 ENGTKAEEI
+677 LWKMVSYSFDFYDLNSDYDDLKAAFKEAKSSQEI
-686 CVIAPQWG
+686 RKTIGKFCDEFPDDMVS
-694 MLFDLSRKL
+694 LF
-703 RIILPDIPFDAP
+703 
-715 DISPIKYDPMNPLFL
+715 
-730 IAKLLF
+730 IAKA
-736 LPSGKNVTLRKRIAT
+736 GG
-751 EFISIVRDDF
+751 
-761 RIMVPDN
+761 
-768 IQNYDVLSAVNCC
+768 LSV
-781 RGTDADGIT
+781 
-790 CLGSAIERV
+790 
-799 FAILHVRISKEA
+799 
-811 ALSALTNSFFD
+811 
-822 EIRPRVDRYALST
+822 
-835 DFNSISKYFGEKN
+835 
-848 GVVISTLHGVKG
+848 
-860 EEYTSVI
+860 
-867 ATGLLNGYLPHWDYI
+867 
-882 RDPIKKL
+882 
-889 CRKNETYKLLYVLC
+889 
-903 SRAKKNLYLFSES
+903 
-916 GRTTRNGFQ
+916 
-925 YTSTDELSLIADML
+925 

>member
-9 VNFKNLKTA
+9 VNFKNLKNV
-18 RFEFAKGANTI
+18 RFEFSKGANTI

-34 SGKSNALTAIR
+34 SGKSNVLTAIR

-70 WRGHWIIIS
+70 WKGHWIIIS
-79 AFFDEISS
+79 AFFDEISN
-87 EDKSNE
+87 EDKHNE
-93 FCAELTPEQEN
+93 FCAEITPEQEN

-115 DKEFGTV
+115 DKDFGTV
-122 SLFIRPCRAKRA
+122 SLFIRPCRAKRV

-140 QNGTFE
+140 KNGTFE
-146 AVRSQI
+146 SVRSQI

-170 DENVYKSI
+170 DEDVYNSI
-178 VGDICAGQYVNPEDD
+178 VGNIDAGQYVNPEDD
-193 DQSVLGSKIDI
+193 QSVLGCKIDI
-204 MNVWQHISTVFIDA
+204 MNVWQHIPTVFIDA

-240 EGNIEETDID
+240 KGGIKETDID
-250 DIKRKI
+250 DIKGKI
-256 SELNQKISHIP
+256 SELNTKIAHIP
-267 QVSDIGSQVN
+267 QVSDIGKQVN
-277 QKLLEMIGA
+277 SKLLEMIGA

-307 YLTISPSNQK
+307 YLTISPSNQEN
-317 DIDLLGLGHL
+317 IDLLGLGHL

-401 MKKVDEQTSLVM
+401 MKKVDEQTSLVI

-428 YKGIP
+428 YKWIP

-499 VFDESRL
+499 IFDKSRL

-514 DLDVVVDGAKK
+514 DLDAVVNGAKK
-525 SSQVAMDRGASRRK
+525 SKPIAMKRGTSRK
-539 KLSQLFDANP
+539 EKLDSLFDENP
-549 YVSAFY
+549 YVNVFY

-567 DNNKRFVCAIIKR
+567 ESNKQFVYTVIKNT
-580 AYKDAATKAIYGSL
+580 YKD
-594 GGVAKT
+594 
-600 KQELETLYETDFDSM
+600 DD
-615 SLRGCYRSTQ
+615 
-625 RLVDLYSRF
+625 
-634 EVSRTEAHSVAK
+634 
-646 HKDEL
+646 
-651 GEIHFFDSV
+651 
-660 YYTDLASEI
+660 
-669 AALIKEEL
+669 
-677 ENGTKAEEI
+677 
-686 CVIAPQWG
+686 VIEG
-694 MLFDLSRKL
+694 H
-703 RIILPDIPFDAP
+703 I
-715 DISPIKYDPMNPLFL
+715 
-730 IAKLLF
+730 
-736 LPSGKNVTLRKRIAT
+736 
-751 EFISIVRDDF
+751 
-761 RIMVPDN
+761 
-768 IQNYDVLSAVNCC
+768 
-781 RGTDADGIT
+781 
-790 CLGSAIERV
+790 SAIESGTEAERYDSVMTVASNIKKGWYATLLAETIDGRAIIPMYILDAIV
-799 FAILHVRISKEA
+799 FAAKDILSEKLLWKMAQYSFEQYDLGSDFEDLKVAFKDAKSSKEIQ
-811 ALSALTNSFFD
+811 
-822 EIRPRVDRYALST
+822 EI
-835 DFNSISKYFGEKN
+835 
-848 GVVISTLHGVKG
+848 
-860 EEYTSVI
+860 
-867 ATGLLNGYLPHWDYI
+867 
-882 RDPIKKL
+882 IKKFCDEFPDDMVSL
-889 CRKNETYKLLYVLC
+889 FI
-903 SRAKKNLYLFSES
+903 AKAGGLNV
-916 GRTTRNGFQ
+916 
-925 YTSTDELSLIADML
+925 